1 MAILEVKGLSG
12 GYGKLAIV
20 FDASLT
26 VGKNEI
32 VAIVGPNGSGKSTL
46 VKMIA
51 GIATI
56 HRGTVTFM
64 GRDITREPPEK
75 RVILGLGY
83 LPQTNNIFPD
93 MSVEE
98 NLEMGGYGLD
108 ESTLRSRMEAIFN
121 LFPEL
126 KDRKRQ
132 RADTLSGGER
142 QMLAISRVLMKD
154 PSLLLLDEPSAGL
167 APKLVERI
175 FRAVRE
181 IRDMGKSVV
190 LVEQHAKRAL
200 ETSDRGIVM
209 AGGRI
214 VLEGESKQLLSS
226 QDLRLAFFLGKSH
239 EKTSP

>member
-1 MAILEVKGLSG
+1 MTILDVKGLSG
-12 GYGKLAIV
+12 GYGKLTIV

-46 VKMIA
+46 IKMIA

-56 HRGTVTFM
+56 HRGSVTFM

-75 RVILGLGY
+75 RVTMGLGY

-108 ESTLRSRMEAIFN
+108 ESTLRSRMEVVFN

-126 KDRKRQ
+126 RGRKRQ

-226 QDLRLAFFLGKSH
+226 QDLRLAFFMG
-239 EKTSP
+239 KTST

>member
-1 MAILEVKGLSG
+1 MAVLEVKSLSG
-12 GYGKLAIV
+12 GYGRLTIV
-20 FDASLT
+20 FEANLSVD
-26 VGKNEI
+26 KNEI
-32 VAIVGPNGSGKSTL
+32 VSIVGPNGSGKSTL

-56 HRGTVTFM
+56 HSGSVILM

-75 RVILGLGY
+75 RVSIGLGY

-98 NLEMGGYGLD
+98 NLEMGGYGLG
-108 ESTLRSRMEAIFN
+108 EEAIRSGIEEVFT

-126 KDRKRQ
+126 RGKRRQ

-142 QMLAISRVLMKD
+142 QMLAISRVLMKN
-154 PSLLLLDEPSAGL
+154 PSLLLLDEVSASL

-181 IRDMGKSVV
+181 IRDMGKSIV
-190 LVEQHAKRAL
+190 LVEQHARRAL
-200 ETSDRGIVM
+200 EISDRGAVM
-209 AGGRI
+209 ASGRI
-214 VLEGESKQLLSS
+214 VLEGESKQLLNS
-226 QDLRLAFFLGKSH
+226 QDLRLAFLGKS
-239 EKTSP
+239 S

>member
-1 MAILEVKGLSG
+1 MAILDVRSLSG

-20 FDASLT
+20 FDASFS
-26 VGKNEI
+26 VRENEI

-56 HRGTVTFM
+56 HRGSIVFM

-75 RVILGLGY
+75 RVAIGLGY

-108 ESTLRSRMEAIFN
+108 DSTLRSRMEAIFT

-126 KDRKRQ
+126 RSRRRQ

-175 FRAVRE
+175 FRAIRE
-181 IRDMGKSVV
+181 IRDTRKSIV
-190 LVEQHAKRAL
+190 LVEQHARKAL
-200 ETSDRGIVM
+200 EISDRGIVM

-214 VLEGESKQLLSS
+214 ALEGESKQLLSS
-226 QDLRLAFFLGKSH
+226 QDLRLAFFLGKSYG
-239 EKTSP
+239 KTGV